1 MIKTI
6 FLIGCT
12 AFLGSCGAKFPKA
25 KISDLVTHPSASYLT
40 DNSDSYSVYGGYNCS
55 CAHPGAHANFS
66 VAGTYNVYAVT
77 DGVVAQVEECRTA
90 GQNAK
95 YNIVLAIAMSGSV
108 PVLFEYSVEP
118 FGGTSCS
125 SGGVG
130 FSEQILVKAGAEVKK
145 GDLIARMV
153 AVGSGAHIH
162 FNLKADGATIC
173 PEIFPT
179 SVFAQTGPLSS
190 STCGTQTIATNT
202 FCHSVTVSEDP
213 NRFN

>member
-1 MIKTI
+1 MKKKN
-6 FLIGCT
+6 FL
-12 AFLGSCGAKFPKA
+12 FLSALFLSSCGSKFPKA
-25 KISDLVTHPSASYLT
+25 KISDLVTNPSATFLT
-40 DNSDSYSVYGGYNCS
+40 DASNSYSVYGGYNCS

-77 DGVVAQVEECRTA
+77 DGIVAQIEDCRTA

-95 YNIVLAIAMSGSV
+95 YNIVLAIAMSGSI

-118 FGGTSCS
+118 FAGSSCS

-130 FSEQILVKAGAEVKK
+130 FSEQILVKRGAEVKK

-162 FNLKADGATIC
+162 FNLKADGATLC

-179 SVFAQTGPLSS
+179 SVFAQTGALSS
-190 STCGTQTIATNT
+190 ATCGGDTILANT
-202 FCHSVTVSEDP
+202 FCHSVTSSEDP
-213 NRFN
+213 NRLK